1 MSSLAGLWKNA
12 RVLSLKDL
20 LHTGY
25 QGEINIAAGR
35 QGGGRKTIND
45 NES

>member
-12 RVLSLKDL
+12 RVWSLKGL